1 MGAKCPNISLEG
13 DKMLKNGFKAVW
25 LYQLLCLA
33 SMFALSPLLSLLGIA
48 DSQNI
53 VMLSELVMI
62 VPCAIGLLV
71 LKNNCGR
78 IDPAEDLGICRIQP
92 EYLLYVIL
100 MPVFYQIFCVY
111 MTMPL
116 TLGLNILFGSDV
128 PDIQAPDSISG
139 YICTILGLCV
149 FAPVLEELICRGIM
163 VRFMKGFSFQ
173 AVMLTTSLAFSM
185 LHMDMSGFVQIF
197 FLGMF
202 LFLLRTATGSIFS
215 SMLAHSIINLIS
227 FLTIIT
233 SDSNAPEKFQTILF
247 TVELGSLIVMPMLL
261 VNFLRITSANS
272 HWTHKCSLKGK
283 KTGVSAAFII
293 FTVIYIVFNL
303 SILADNISSGYTKRA
318 AEKIFRNEIIS
329 GEEST

>member
-1 MGAKCPNISLEG
+1 MPEYFSLEG
-13 DKMLKNGFKAVW
+13 DKMLKNGFNAVW

-33 SMFALSPLLSLLGIA
+33 SMFAVSPLLSLLGAA

-62 VPCAIGLLV
+62 IPLAVGLLV
-71 LKNNCGR
+71 IKNKCGR
-78 IDPAEDLGICRIQP
+78 IDPAEDLGICKIQS

-116 TLGLNILFGSDV
+116 SLGLNILFGSDV
-128 PDIQAPDSISG
+128 PDIETPDSISG
-139 YICTILGLCV
+139 YICTLLGLCV

-163 VRFMKGFSFQ
+163 VRFMKGYSFQ
-173 AVMLTTSLAFSM
+173 TVMLTTSLAFSM

-202 LFLLRTATGSIFS
+202 LFLLRTATGSLFS
-215 SMLAHSIINLIS
+215 SMLAHSIINFVS
-227 FLTIIT
+227 FLAIIT
-233 SDSNAPEKFQTILF
+233 ADSADSGKFQAIILTI
-247 TVELGSLIVMPMLL
+247 ELGSLIVMPILL

-272 HWTHKCSLKGK
+272 HWTHKYSLKGK

-293 FTVIYIVFNL
+293 FTIIYTVFNL

-318 AEKIFRNEIIS
+318 AEEIFGNEIIS